1 MMKKSII
8 FLTVFG
14 IFFAACSKDDSSN
27 SKDENSS
34 SNSSTNSQDVST
46 KVYDPCE
53 MLTSKD
59 IQEIFPGANIKIT
72 THDMKPANPLGMR
85 RCYWE
90 ASEGDMKFVQLTIST
105 DSQSEAM
112 KVDKQF
118 ENNRQYI
125 QNVKSVS
132 SIGDGAY
139 YGGSGLKLGAGLHV
153 LVKNK
158 GALLG
163 VQVGLG
169 FGNSDEP
176 KHLEIEKSIAQ
187 KVIQKL

>member
-1 MMKKSII
+1 MSK
-8 FLTVFG
+8 
-14 IFFAACSKDDSSN
+14 IFFVIAGMSVFFTGCFDDDSAK
-27 SKDENSS
+27 SKDETINHSDNSA
-34 SNSSTNSQDVST
+34 

-72 THDMKPANPLGMR
+72 THDKEAANPLGMR

-90 ASEGDMKFVQLTIST
+90 ASEGDMKFVQLTVSS
-105 DSQSEAM
+105 DAESKAM

-132 SIGDGAY
+132 EIGDGAY

-158 GALLG
+158 GVLLG

-169 FGNSDEP
+169 FGNSDEQ
-176 KHLEIEKSIAQ
+176 KHLEIEKSLAE
-187 KVIQKL
+187 KVVQRL